1 MLATH
6 IVNTERIVA
15 ALKSRNKLNVT
26 GLVGS
31 SRALFILNLTKYF
44 PQVIFIVNEEN
55 IDKRYGQLKRL
66 EDQTLLIN
74 GENPY
79 YTASKIIVTT
89 RDFLEQDIL
98 AKEAVTF
105 SKNHNINVEDVIA
118 KLNQIG
124 YTREDIVEEVS
135 EFALRGGILDIYESG
150 GVPVRLE
157 LYGDQICSIREFN
170 VQTQRS
176 VESIPSV
183 TLRLAKPMSPRP
195 LLELTNTEAVAVSEM
210 DIELAV
216 PHIVIGT
223 AGDFIYSFSHPFE
236 YFGDLTKLKEDIK
249 KRNYVFKFFTTHKSL
264 AERLK
269 TILGEI
275 EIHYIPLARGFLD
288 QSAKIAYLT
297 ETEIFGEI
305 RRKKLAYRGL
315 FVDDLMGLKKGDYVV
330 HSDYG
335 IGQFKELTLVD
346 FEKRKVECLCIDYAG
361 TDKVYLPIERMN
373 LLERYIATREQPPKL
388 SKLGTEVWLKAKNRV
403 KKATE
408 RLAIELLNLYTR
420 RSQEK
425 GFSFSQDTMEMNELE
440 ASFPYEETPDQKKA
454 IQDVKLDM
462 ETPKPAERLICG
474 DVGYGKTEIAL
485 RAAFKAAL
493 DSKQTMIL
501 CPTTL
506 LAFQHYTTFKKRL
519 EPFPLT
525 VEMVSRFRKKEELK
539 KILKDIAKGG
549 IDIAIGT
556 HRLLQ
561 PDVQFKDLALLIIDE
576 EQRFGVV
583 QKEKIKNLKPGID
596 TFYLSATPIPR
607 TLYMG
612 LTGLKD
618 ISNIYTPPPGRKDI
632 ITKIIYYDED
642 EIRKIIQVELSRGGQ
657 VIFLHNRIQTIE
669 TVRAKLH
676 KIMPSLKICL
686 LHGQMREDI
695 TAKRMVDFL
704 EAKYDLLLSTAIV
717 ESGLDMP
724 RVNTIIVDYAHRF
737 GLADLH
743 QLRGRIGRSDVQGY
757 AHFIIPSRRR
767 ITDEANKRLSALASY
782 TSLGSGF
789 RLALRD
795 MEIRGVGNLLG
806 KEQSGHVNSIGYRL
820 YIKILGKAVS
830 ELQGKKILQEPILD
844 LKMEAYFPSSYIEK
858 TYERT
863 ALYKRLLD
871 IESEFELKK
880 IAEEIVDRFGKYP
893 EEVKN
898 LFLLSKIRLR
908 ARELGATEVV
918 RRGEQ
923 FVFHKEGKVIHR
935 TGVKYELLTLR
946 TLYIE
951 FNKIIRRNYGK
962 EI

>member
-1 MLATH
+1 MSQNKPVLYNRPPIMIIAN
-6 IVNTERIVA
+6 IVNTKRIVE
-15 ALKSRNKLNVT
+15 ALQSRNKLNVT

-31 SRALFILNLTKYF
+31 SRALFILGLTEYF

-74 GENPY
+74 EENPY

-89 RDFLEQDIL
+89 RDFLWQSIQV
-98 AKEAVTF
+98 KEAVTF
-105 SKNHNINVEDVIA
+105 SENHNINVEDVIT

-124 YTREDIVEEVS
+124 YTREDIVEEAS

-157 LYGDQICSIREFN
+157 LYGDQISSIREFN

-223 AGDFIYSFSHPFE
+223 TGEFIYSFSHPFE
-236 YFGDLTKLKEDIK
+236 YFGDLKKLKEDIK
-249 KRNYVFKFFTTHKSL
+249 KKDYVFKFFTAHKSL

-269 TILGEI
+269 TILSDL
-275 EIHYIPLARGFLD
+275 EIHYIPLERGFLD
-288 QSAKIAYLT
+288 QNAKIAYLT

-305 RRKKLAYRGL
+305 RRKKPAYRGL

-346 FEKRKVECLCIDYAG
+346 FENRKVECLCIDYAG
-361 TDKVYLPIERMN
+361 TDKVYLPIEKMN

-388 SKLGTEVWLKAKNRV
+388 SKLGSEVWLKAKNRV

-408 RLAIELLNLYTR
+408 RLAIDLLNLYTR

-425 GFSFSQDTMEMNELE
+425 GFSFMQDTMEMNELE
-440 ASFPYEETPDQKKA
+440 TSFPYEETPDQKKA

-493 DSKQTMIL
+493 DSKQTMLL

-519 EPFPLT
+519 EPFAVT
-525 VEMVSRFRKKEELK
+525 VEMVSRFRKKDELK
-539 KILKDIAKGG
+539 KILKDLAKGG
-549 IDIAIGT
+549 IDIVIGT

-618 ISNIYTPPPGRKDI
+618 VSNIYTPPPGRKDI

-642 EIRKIIQVELSRGGQ
+642 EIRKIIQRELSRGGQ
-657 VIFLHNRIQTIE
+657 VIFIHNRIQTIE

-676 KIMPSLKICL
+676 RIMPSLRICL

-724 RVNTIIVDYAHRF
+724 RVNTIIVDYAYKF

-743 QLRGRIGRSDVQGY
+743 QLRGRIGRSDIQGY
-757 AHFIIPSRRR
+757 AYFIIPSRRR

-820 YIKILGKAVS
+820 YIKILGKAIS

-844 LKMEAYFPSSYIEK
+844 LRMEAYFPSSYIEK

-871 IESEFELKK
+871 IESKYELDKTR
-880 IAEEIVDRFGKYP
+880 EEIVDRFGKYP
-893 EEVKN
+893 KEVKN
-898 LFLLSKIRLR
+898 LFLLSRIRLR
-908 ARELGATEVV
+908 ARELGATEVI
-918 RRGEQ
+918 RRDKQ
-923 FVFHKEGKVIHR
+923 FNFYKKGKVIHR
-935 TGVKYELLTLR
+935 NGVKS
-946 TLYIE
+946 
-951 FNKIIRRNYGK
+951 
-962 EI
+962 

>member
-1 MLATH
+1 
-6 IVNTERIVA
+6 V
-15 ALKSRNKLNVT
+15 
-26 GLVGS
+26 
-31 SRALFILNLTKYF
+31 
-44 PQVIFIVNEEN
+44 P
-55 IDKRYGQLKRL
+55 
-66 EDQTLLIN
+66 QTLIID
-74 GENPY
+74 EVNPY
-79 YTASKIIVTT
+79 YQTSKIIITT
-89 RDFLEQDIL
+89 KDLLEQNIL
-98 AKEAVTF
+98 AKEGVTF
-105 SKNHNINVEDVIA
+105 SKSQKIDTENIISR
-118 KLNQIG
+118 LNQIG
-124 YTREDIVEEVS
+124 YTREDIVEETN
-135 EFALRGGILDIYESG
+135 EYALRGGILDIYERGSE
-150 GVPVRLE
+150 PVRLE
-157 LYGDQICSIREFN
+157 LYGDQIFSIRKFN
-170 VQTQRS
+170 IQTQRS
-176 VESIPSV
+176 VEVIQDV
-183 TLRLAKPMSPRP
+183 TLRLAKPISPKP
-195 LLELTNTEAVAVSEM
+195 LMELISTEAVAVSEM
-210 DIELAV
+210 DIDLV
-216 PHIVIGT
+216 MNHILISPTGEFDYNF
-223 AGDFIYSFSHPFE
+223 AQPFE
-236 YFGDLTKLKEDIK
+236 YFGDLTKLKEDIRK
-249 KRNYVFKFFTTHKSL
+249 KNYVFKFFTTHKSL

-269 TILGEI
+269 TVLGEI
-275 EIHYIPLARGFLD
+275 EIHHIPLERGFLD
-288 QSAKIAYLT
+288 RSTKIAYLT

-305 RRKKLAYRGL
+305 RRKKPAYRGL
-315 FVDDLMGLKKGDYVV
+315 FVDDLIGLKEGDYVV

-346 FEKRKVECLCIDYAG
+346 FENRKVECLRIDYAG

-373 LLERYIATREQPPKL
+373 LLERYIATREQSPKL
-388 SKLGTEVWLKAKNRV
+388 SKLGSEVWLKAKNRV

-408 RLAIELLNLYTR
+408 RLAIDLLNLYTR

-539 KILKDIAKGG
+539 EILKDIAKGG
-549 IDIAIGT
+549 IDIVIGT

-561 PDVQFKDLALLIIDE
+561 PDVQFKDLGLLIIDE

-596 TFYLSATPIPR
+596 SFYLSATPIPR

-632 ITKIIYYDED
+632 ITKTIYYDED

-657 VIFLHNRIQTIE
+657 VIFIHNRIQTIE

-676 KIMPSLKICL
+676 KIMPSVRICL

-695 TAKRMVDFL
+695 TAKRMVAFL

-724 RVNTIIVDYAHRF
+724 HVNTIIVDHADMF

-743 QLRGRIGRSDVQGY
+743 QLRGRIGRSDIQGY
-757 AHFIIPSRRR
+757 AYFIVPSRRR
-767 ITDEANKRLSALASY
+767 ITDEANKRLSALVSY
-782 TSLGSGF
+782 TTLGSGF

-820 YIKILGKAVS
+820 YVKILGKAIS

-871 IESEFELKK
+871 IESKYELDK
-880 IAEEIVDRFGKYP
+880 IGEEIVDRFGKYP
-893 EEVKN
+893 KEVKN
-898 LFLLSKIRLR
+898 LFLLSGIRLR
-908 ARELGATEVV
+908 ARELGATEVI
-918 RRGEQ
+918 RRQ
-923 FVFHKEGKVIHR
+923 QHINFYKEGKVIHR
-935 TGVKYELLTLR
+935 AGVKS
-946 TLYIE
+946 
-951 FNKIIRRNYGK
+951 
-962 EI
+962 